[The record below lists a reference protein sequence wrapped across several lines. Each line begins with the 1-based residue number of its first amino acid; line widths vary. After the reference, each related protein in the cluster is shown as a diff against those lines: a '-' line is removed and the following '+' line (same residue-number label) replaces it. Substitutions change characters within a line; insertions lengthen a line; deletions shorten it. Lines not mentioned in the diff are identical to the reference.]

1 MTLSLPSNDHNHCY
15 LHTADE
21 DMRLADETIPA
32 QITSTGFNHLH
43 CQKAAINTSNT
54 GVEEAMN
61 WSFAYTEDPDII
73 H

>member
-1 MTLSLPSNDHNHCY
+1 MTFDHPYLSC
-15 LHTADE
+15 TADE
-21 DMRLADETIPA
+21 FMPLADETIVS
-32 QITSTGFNHLH
+32 QLSSMGFNYLH

-61 WSFAYTEDPDII
+61 WLFAHMEDPGIL